1 MSELGQ
7 SRTSGRVCARS
18 VHPSTTDMRA
28 LRLHVRFV
36 PCITVSARSC
46 AHGKWSLRLA
56 DCLSQGDFWP
66 AETHRDPSGD
76 KPQHELAGMTIII
89 RQVIS
94 KLDAV
99 SSVLCHDPH
108 FKWRSACRKAVPV
121 HRQPMS
127 FSKVE
132 KHSRI
137 ATCGKD
143 PPGRRIRLEPVLF
156 KILLPRHTL
165 HSILSI

>member
-1 MSELGQ
+1 
-7 SRTSGRVCARS
+7 
-18 VHPSTTDMRA
+18 MRA
-28 LRLHVRFV
+28 LRLHVRLV

-99 SSVLCHDPH
+99 SSVLCHDRISRGGAPAGKRFRYIVSQCPLVKSRNIPELQH
-108 FKWRSACRKAVPV
+108 VAMTRRVGESGLSRCSSRYSCPVTHCTRSFRY
-121 HRQPMS
+121 R
-127 FSKVE
+127 
-132 KHSRI
+132 
-137 ATCGKD
+137 T
-143 PPGRRIRLEPVLF
+143 
-156 KILLPRHTL
+156 
-165 HSILSI
+165 